1 MAIGEPTIGI
11 DLGTT
16 NSVVA
21 VIEGETPQI
30 IVNAEGQTKTPS
42 TVAFLESGEIV
53 AGEIARRQS
62 ATQPTRTISSVK
74 RLLGRM
80 KHELDEDAEVYP
92 FEIGEDE
99 EGRATIVVDGQA
111 YSPQQISA
119 YVLEKLKH
127 SAEDHFDQPIHNAI
141 ITVPAYFDDIQRQ
154 ATMEAARMAGLQ
166 VLRLINEPTAA
177 AMAYGLGKNCQE
189 TVAIYDFGGGTFDFS
204 VLDIDDNT
212 FEVVLS
218 TGNSRLGGD
227 DLDMALVDFVA
238 DRFLEANG
246 IELREDYLTLRR
258 LKDEIERAKCE
269 LSTASSTAINLPFIT
284 YREGQ
289 PFHLE
294 ETLTRDMLEEVIEP
308 FIEESI
314 ACCRNAL
321 KDSGIRKKQI
331 NKVILVGGST
341 RIPLVQELVEDFFG
355 LSPFRGV
362 NPDEVV
368 AVGAAMQA
376 AVLSG
381 ALEEVVL
388 LDVTPHTLGIEVKGD
403 SRSILIEKNSTI
415 PIKVSKNFTTTEDN
429 QEFVNVHLLQ
439 GEEDKASEN
448 RSLGKFT
455 LSGIPE
461 AQAGTPRIQVE
472 VFVNADGIVELSATE
487 SHSGQEK
494 RLSTA
499 FSYLDADER
508 RKRQGLRSS
517 RSRRRRRRSFAA
529 NIAEG
534 SPARRDDGSAPSSPA
549 ASGRGG
555 AIGRSPSNGPQAPE
569 GGQRVVE
576 TVGSLPGEE
585 GSVPAQLKTGAQAA
599 PPPPASSMPAPGPR
613 PAPPSAR
620 KPRPSAAPE
629 PQPSAK
635 RRRQSK
641 AETEGEREAAPAA
654 SAEAPST
661 PEAPPSPEVRE
672 EDLEPVAKHAADSQ
686 VARMEKPEESDEPEV
701 PLSTGMVDVS
711 AIPEELKPVVQLI
724 AEDRS
729 DAEAGAVYA
738 SQGRNF
744 VNYCDDQPQNHELAE
759 LKAKYLILSKQ
770 PEEARETIAK
780 MCRDWPDRRKHYIGL
795 LGLLCRNYPN
805 YVAARR
811 DRALLARDLGDL
823 KVAMQDLEFIAKRD
837 DSDTN
842 VFNELSGVYSQLLEE
857 NKDATVQFK
866 LVKVHLRRG
875 ELDEAIVLLQQLVQ
889 IAGYRE
895 RADKILG
902 LCFWQKG
909 LRYLALQKFKTLP
922 LTEEIKDI
930 LYRLSKEM
938 EDNDELLHAKY
949 ALERIYEE
957 DIGYRDTAERLR
969 KISYRVDLMKDE
981 RYGDLGGGNVDINAE
996 TIRESLIGDRFELQ
1010 GEINRG
1016 SMGIVYRALDRS
1028 LDEVVA
1034 IKVLNDFLTSDPKAV
1049 ARFKQE
1055 CRSARRLSHPN
1066 IVRIHDF
1073 LDLDDRKLISMEYIE
1088 GEDLKKM
1095 LGRQV
1100 TLTEDMI
1107 YNYLRQLCDAM
1118 AYAHRLGII
1127 HRDLKPANIM
1137 IDERNQVKV
1146 TDFGIAKVIDASATN
1161 NGTMIMGTP
1170 LYMSPEQIQGGSID
1184 GRVDIYALGVM
1195 LYELVTGAP
1204 PFYEGNIEYQH
1215 IHNPVPDMKIAVSDT
1230 LKKIILKCVQKNP
1243 EDRYKSFEEIQAE
1256 LPPE

>member
-1 MAIGEPTIGI
+1 MTAGELTIGI

-21 VIEGETPQI
+21 VIEGESPQI
-30 IVNAEGQTKTPS
+30 IVNSEGQTKTPS

-62 ATQPTRTISSVK
+62 ATQPTRTISSAK
-74 RLLGRM
+74 RLMGRM
-80 KHELDEDAEVYP
+80 KHELDEQAEIYP

-99 EGRATIVVDGQA
+99 EGRATIVIEGEH
-111 YSPQQISA
+111 YTPQQISA
-119 YVLEKLKH
+119 HVLEKLKH
-127 SAEDHFDQPIHNAI
+127 SAEDYFDQTIQNAI

-154 ATMEAARMAGLQ
+154 ATLEAARIAGLE

-246 IELREDYLTLRR
+246 VELREDYLTLRR
-258 LKDEIERAKCE
+258 LKDEVERAKCE
-269 LSTASSTAINLPFIT
+269 LSTASSTTLNLPFIT
-284 YREGQ
+284 YRAGE

-294 ETLTRDMLEEVIEP
+294 ETITREILEEVIEP

-314 ACCRNAL
+314 SCCRNAL
-321 KDSGIRKKQI
+321 KESGIRKKQI

-341 RIPLVQELVEDFFG
+341 RIPLVQDLVEDFFG

-376 AVLSG
+376 AVLAG

-429 QEFVNVHLLQ
+429 QAFVNVHLLQ
-439 GEEDKASEN
+439 GEEEKASEN

-461 AQAGTPRIQVE
+461 APAGTPRIQVE
-472 VFVNADGIVELSATE
+472 VFVNADGIVELSANE

-508 RKRQGLRSS
+508 RKRQGLRGA
-517 RSRRRRRRSFAA
+517 RSRRRRRRNFAA
-529 NIAEG
+529 NVSGAGGGMASQAG
-534 SPARRDDGSAPSSPA
+534 SSAAPGPAIAPS
-549 ASGRGG
+549 G
-555 AIGRSPSNGPQAPE
+555 ANGPQSPSDAGPNE
-569 GGQRVVE
+569 IE
-576 TVGSLPGEE
+576 TVAGLPGEE
-585 GSVPAQLKTGAQAA
+585 GSMPAQLKSGAQAA
-599 PPPPASSMPAPGPR
+599 PSSAPTVTPPR
-613 PAPPSAR
+613 PRPVRPSPKAAPSTPAESAPP
-620 KPRPSAAPE
+620 KPTRE
-629 PQPSAK
+629 

-641 AETEGEREAAPAA
+641 AETEGDHKKAPAA
-654 SAEAPST
+654 GKSPVADRGDAQPAAAPGVK
-661 PEAPPSPEVRE
+661 A

-686 VARMEKPEESDEPEV
+686 VARMEKSEEPEEVVAPS
-701 PLSTGMVDVS
+701 SSGMVDVS
-711 AIPEELKPVVQLI
+711 EFPDSLKPVAQIV
-724 AEDRS
+724 AEDRA
-729 DAEAGAVYA
+729 DADA
-738 SQGRNF
+738 SALFATRGKEF
-744 VNYCDDQPQNHELAE
+744 VAHCDQHPQNHELAE

-770 PEEARETIAK
+770 PEEARSTIAK
-780 MCRDWPDRRKHYIGL
+780 MCRDWPDHRKEYIAL

-823 KVAMQDLEFIAKRD
+823 KIAMQDLEFIAKRD

-842 VFNELSGVYSQLLEE
+842 VFNDLSGVYSQLLEE

-922 LTEEIKDI
+922 LTDEIKDI
-930 LYRLSKEM
+930 LYRLSREM

-1095 LGRQV
+1095 LNRHV
-1100 TLTEDMI
+1100 TLTEEMI

-1184 GRVDIYALGVM
+1184 RRVDIYALGIM

-1215 IHNPVPDMKIAVSDT
+1215 IHNPVPEMKVSLSDS
-1230 LKKIILKCVQKNP
+1230 LQNVILKCVQKKA
-1243 EDRYKSFEEIQAE
+1243 EDRYNSFEEIQAE
-1256 LPPE
+1256 LPAE

>member
-1 MAIGEPTIGI
+1 MSAGEPTIGI

-16 NSVVA
+16 YSVVA
-21 VIEGETPQI
+21 IIEGDAPQI
-30 IVNAEGQTKTPS
+30 IVNSEGQTKTPS
-42 TVAFLESGEIV
+42 TVAFLESGEVV
-53 AGEIARRQS
+53 AGEIARRQG
-62 ATQPTRTISSVK
+62 ATQPARTISSVK

-80 KHELDEDAEVYP
+80 KHELDEEGEIYP
-92 FEIGEDE
+92 FDIGEDE
-99 EGRATIVVDGQA
+99 EGRATILIGNDA
-111 YSPQQISA
+111 YTPQQISA
-119 YVLEKLKH
+119 IVLQKLK
-127 SAEDHFDQPIHNAI
+127 SAAEDYLDQPITNAI

-154 ATMEAARMAGLQ
+154 ATLEAARLAGLE

-227 DLDMALVDFVA
+227 DLDMALVDAIA
-238 DRFLEANG
+238 DRFLEAHG
-246 IELREDYLTLRR
+246 IELRDDFLTLRR
-258 LKDEIERAKCE
+258 LKDEVERAKCE
-269 LSTASSTAINLPFIT
+269 LSSASSTTINLPFIT
-284 YREGQ
+284 YKEGK

-294 ETLTRDMLEEVIEP
+294 ESITRENLEALIEP
-308 FIEESI
+308 YIEESI
-314 ACCRNAL
+314 NVCRNAL
-321 KDSGIRKKQI
+321 KEAGVRKKQI
-331 NKVILVGGST
+331 NKVILVGGTT
-341 RIPLVQELVEDFFG
+341 RIPLVQEMVEDFFG

-368 AVGAAMQA
+368 AIGAAMQG
-376 AVLSG
+376 AVLAG

-388 LDVTPHTLGIEVKGD
+388 LDVTPHTLSIEVKGD
-403 SRSILIEKNSTI
+403 SRSVLIEKNSTI
-415 PIKVSKNFTTTEDN
+415 PIKVAKNFTTTEDL
-429 QEFVNVHLLQ
+429 QTFVNVHLLQ
-439 GEEDKASEN
+439 GQEDKASEN

-461 AQAGTPRIQVE
+461 MPAGSPRIRVE
-472 VFVNADGIVELSATE
+472 VFVNADGIVELSASE

-494 RLSTA
+494 RLSTS

-508 RKRQGLRSS
+508 RKRQGLRGAH
-517 RSRRRRRRSFAA
+517 SRRRRRMFVT
-529 NIAEG
+529 
-534 SPARRDDGSAPSSPA
+534 PA
-549 ASGRGG
+549 
-555 AIGRSPSNGPQAPE
+555 PQAPPRDAGE
-569 GGQRVVE
+569 DGRPATTKPAGRAAELQPGGGSGSE
-576 TVGSLPGEE
+576 TSTPPGSDTIESLPGEE
-585 GSVPAQLKTGAQAA
+585 SPVAAGPKAQPRAATPPARKTAGPAAGSRPAAARERKSKAVTEAHEAQARLRTPLARPRGTAPPELKPAQ
-599 PPPPASSMPAPGPR
+599 
-613 PAPPSAR
+613 
-620 KPRPSAAPE
+620 
-629 PQPSAK
+629 
-635 RRRQSK
+635 
-641 AETEGEREAAPAA
+641 
-654 SAEAPST
+654 
-661 PEAPPSPEVRE
+661 
-672 EDLEPVAKHAADSQ
+672 LEPVARNAADSQ
-686 VARMEKPEESDEPEV
+686 VQRMEGAEAEVEAPVLSGPVDLTVEIPAEFKPLLDKV
-701 PLSTGMVDVS
+701 G
-711 AIPEELKPVVQLI
+711 Q
-724 AEDRS
+724 DRS
-729 DAEAGAVYA
+729 DTEAGAVYNTHGKDFLA
-738 SQGRNF
+738 FCEGHKQDPSIQ
-744 VNYCDDQPQNHELAE
+744 ELR
-759 LKAKYLILSKQ
+759 AKFLILSKQ
-770 PEEARETIAK
+770 PEEARTAIAQ
-780 MCRDWPDRRKHYIGL
+780 MCRAWPDRRNHYIGL

-823 KVAMQDLEFIAKRD
+823 KIAMQDLEFIAKRD
-837 DSDTN
+837 DSDTA
-842 VFNELSGVYSQLLEE
+842 VFSDLSRVYAQVLED

-909 LRYLALQKFKTLP
+909 LRYLALQKFKSLP

-938 EDNDELLHAKY
+938 EENDELLHAKY

-981 RYGDLGGGNVDINAE
+981 RYGDMGPGNVDINAE

-1016 SMGIVYRALDRS
+1016 SMGIVYRALDRT

-1095 LGRQV
+1095 LSRHV

-1107 YNYLRQLCDAM
+1107 LNYLRQICDAM

-1137 IDERNQVKV
+1137 INDRNQVKV

-1170 LYMSPEQIQGGSID
+1170 LYMSPEQIQGGAID
-1184 GRVDIYALGVM
+1184 RRVDIYALGIM
-1195 LYELVTGAP
+1195 LYELVTGSP

-1215 IHNPVPDMKIAVSDT
+1215 IHNPVPDMKITLTET
-1230 LKKIILKCVQKNP
+1230 LKQIILKCVQKKP
-1243 EDRYKSFEEIQAE
+1243 EDRFDSFEEIQAL
-1256 LPPE
+1256 LPEP